1 MDDDLRAFAIAADRH
16 SRHRRSVAYVLM
28 GVWVV
33 AAAVAVVLAV
43 GALAGS
49 RLMGPPSL
57 QEPASAAALGRAL
70 DDVVPAALR
79 NHGVPGAAVAVVR
92 DGAVVW
98 ARGYGVADSERRTAV
113 TADTLFQVAS
123 VSKPVAAI
131 GVLRLVEQRRL
142 ALDRPLRVWRFPP
155 SDHDRRGV
163 TLRRLL
169 SHTAGVSVQ
178 GYPGHDPA
186 RPLPSTAA
194 SLAGD
199 SAGAGAVRLESDPG
213 AGYWYSG
220 GGYTLAQLAVERAV
234 GEPFAVWMRRAVLRP
249 LGMRSSSF
257 DQATADGALTA
268 SGHDHTGRPMP
279 ALRYAE
285 QAAAG
290 LYATAPDIARFIA
303 ALMPGPHGEPPGRGV
318 VSPATIR
325 TMTTSAPA
333 TSGRYG
339 LGLRLRTLADDVRVV
354 THDGANRGWRA
365 IAAAFPDRGWAI
377 AILTNGDNGEAVI
390 DAVIDQLVR

>member
-1 MDDDLRAFAIAADRH
+1 MRSA
-16 SRHRRSVAYVLM
+16 RSVAFALM
-28 GVWVV
+28 RVWVV
-33 AAAVAVVLAV
+33 ATAVAVALAM
-43 GALAGS
+43 GGLAGS

-57 QEPASAAALGRAL
+57 REPASVAVLGRAL

-79 NHGVPGAAVAVVR
+79 SHGVPGAAVAVVR
-92 DGAVVW
+92 DGGVAW
-98 ARGYGVADSERRTAV
+98 ARGYGVADAERRTAV

-123 VSKPVAAI
+123 VSKPVAAM

-142 ALDRPLRVWRFPP
+142 ALDRPLMAWRFPR
-155 SDHDRRGV
+155 SDHDPRGV

-178 GYPGHDPA
+178 GYPGHEPA

-220 GGYTLAQLAVERAV
+220 GGYTVAQLAVERAV
-234 GEPFAVWMRRAVLRP
+234 GEPFAAWMSRAVLRP

-279 ALRYAE
+279 AFRYAE

-290 LYATAPDIARFIA
+290 LHATAPDIARFIA

-318 VSPATIR
+318 VSPVTIR
-325 TMTTSAPA
+325 TMTTPAPA

-339 LGLRLRTLADDVRVV
+339 LGLRLRTLADDVRMVS
-354 THDGANRGWRA
+354 HDGANHGWRA
-365 IAAAFPDRGWAI
+365 IAAAFPDRGWGI
-377 AILTNGDNGEAVI
+377 AVLTNGDNGEAVI
-390 DAVIDQLVR
+390 DAVMDQLAD